1 MKQRI
6 SYLLYLSA
14 AFFILIAQASNAQ
27 TYPDRT
33 IKIIVPFATGGPTD
47 IMARVIGQKL
57 STAWGQ
63 AVVVENKPGG
73 SGNVGVAQVSKA
85 NPDGYTLLVTS
96 TSIAVNVSLF
106 NNPGYDLD
114 KSLIPVVNI
123 GWSPNVIIANNNFDA
138 SNLKEALQKA
148 KSGKL
153 NYASPGLGT
162 TPHLTAEYLFKVL
175 AKVNVTPIPYS
186 GAGPAVNAAMTGE
199 TEFASTSAPPAIQ
212 LIKTGRVKGLAITS
226 SKRLS
231 TLPDTPTLS
240 ESGYPGFEDYTW
252 IGIFAPGGTPPAIIN
267 KINASV
273 ESILAEQEFRDRLTA
288 LGFDPVGGSPA
299 SFSAYVKS
307 EVNKWAKV
315 IKETGA
321 VKE

>member
-321 VKE
+321 IKE

>member
-148 KSGKL
+148 KTGKL

-321 VKE
+321 IKE

>member
-85 NPDGYTLLVTS
+85 YADGYTLLVTS

-114 KSLIPVVNI
+114 TSLIPVVNI

-321 VKE
+321 IKE

>member
-1 MKQRI
+1 MKHRI
-6 SYLLYLSA
+6 SYLLFLLSTC
-14 AFFILIAQASNAQ
+14 FLLTAQ
-27 TYPDRT
+27 TSYGQNYPDRT

-73 SGNVGVAQVSKA
+73 SGNVGVTQVSKA

-138 SNLKEALQKA
+138 NNLKEALQKA

-252 IGIFAPGGTPPAIIN
+252 IGIFAPGGTPPAIVN

-273 ESILAEQEFRDRLTA
+273 ESILAEQEFRDRLTT

-299 SFSAYVKS
+299 SFSTYVKS

-321 VKE
+321 IKE

>member
-1 MKQRI
+1 MKI
-6 SYLLYLSA
+6 YFS
-14 AFFILIAQASNAQ
+14 FLIAVFSNFFFLTAQ
-27 TYPDRT
+27 PVFAQNFPDKT

-57 STAWGQ
+57 SSAWGQ
-63 AVVVENKPGG
+63 AVVIENKPGA
-73 SGNVGVAQVSKA
+73 SGNVGTAMVAKA

-114 KSLIPVVNI
+114 KSLAPVVNI
-123 GWSPNVIIANNNFDA
+123 AWSPNVIIANNNFDA

-199 TEFASTSAPPAIQ
+199 TEFASTSAPPALQ

-226 SKRLS
+226 SKRLG
-231 TLPDTPTLS
+231 TLPDTPTLA
-240 ESGYPGFEDYTW
+240 ESGFPGFEDYTW
-252 IGIFAPGGTPPAIIN
+252 VGFFAPGATPPAIIN
-267 KINASV
+267 RINASV
-273 ESILAEQEFRDRLTA
+273 ESILAEQEFRDRLTS
-288 LGFDPVGGSPA
+288 LGFDPVGGSPS
-299 SFSAYVKS
+299 SFSTYVKS
-307 EVNKWAKV
+307 EVNKWVKV

-321 VKE
+321 TKE

>member
-1 MKQRI
+1 MTRTTA
-6 SYLLYLSA
+6 YLLLSFSA
-14 AFFILIAQASNAQ
+14 VLSFLASPAYAQN
-27 TYPDRT
+27 YPDKT

-57 STAWGQ
+57 TTAWGQ

-73 SGNVGVAQVSKA
+73 SGNVGVSQVSKA
-85 NPDGYTLLVTS
+85 SPDGYTLLVTS
-96 TSIAVNVSLF
+96 TSIAVNLNLF

-114 KSLIPVVNI
+114 KSLIPIINI
-123 GWSPNVIIANNNFDA
+123 AWSPNVIIASKSFDA
-138 SNLKEALQKA
+138 NTLKEALEKA

-153 NYASPGLGT
+153 NFASPGLGT

-175 AKVNVTPIPYS
+175 SKVNVTPIPYS

-199 TEFASTSAPPAIQ
+199 TEFASTSLPPALQ

-226 SKRLS
+226 AKRLS
-231 TLPDTPTLS
+231 TLPDTPTLA

-252 IGIFAPGGTPPAIIN
+252 IGIFAPGGTPPAIVNRIN
-267 KINASV
+267 SSV
-273 ESILAEQEFRDRLTA
+273 EAMLSDPEFRERLTS
-288 LGFDPVGGSPA
+288 LGFEAVGGSPA
-299 SFSAYVKS
+299 SFSTYVKS
-307 EVNKWAKV
+307 EVTKWAKV

>member
-114 KSLIPVVNI
+114 TSLIPVVNI

-321 VKE
+321 IKE

>member
-6 SYLLYLSA
+6 SYLLYLPA

-321 VKE
+321 IKE

>member
-6 SYLLYLSA
+6 SYLL
-14 AFFILIAQASNAQ
+14 ILFSTCFLLTAQ
-27 TYPDRT
+27 TSYGQNYPDRT

-73 SGNVGVAQVSKA
+73 SGNVGVTQVSKA
-85 NPDGYTLLVTS
+85 SPDGYTLLVTS

-138 SNLKEALQKA
+138 NNLKEALQKA

-252 IGIFAPGGTPPAIIN
+252 IGIFAPGGTPPAIVN

-273 ESILAEQEFRDRLTA
+273 ESILAEQEFRDRLTT

-299 SFSAYVKS
+299 SFTTYVKS

-315 IKETGA
+315 IKETG
-321 VKE
+321 VIKE

>member
-273 ESILAEQEFRDRLTA
+273 ESILAEQEFRDRITA

-321 VKE
+321 IKE

>member
-1 MKQRI
+1 MTRTTA
-6 SYLLYLSA
+6 YLLLSFSA
-14 AFFILIAQASNAQ
+14 VLSFLASPAYAQN
-27 TYPDRT
+27 YPDKT

-57 STAWGQ
+57 TTAWGQ

-73 SGNVGVAQVSKA
+73 SGNVGVSQVSKA
-85 NPDGYTLLVTS
+85 SPDGYTLLVTS
-96 TSIAVNVSLF
+96 TSIAVNLNLF

-114 KSLIPVVNI
+114 KSLIPIINI
-123 GWSPNVIIANNNFDA
+123 AWSPNVIIASKSFDA
-138 SNLKEALQKA
+138 NTLQEALEKA

-153 NYASPGLGT
+153 NFESPGLGT

-175 AKVNVTPIPYS
+175 SKVNVTPIPYS

-199 TEFASTSAPPAIQ
+199 TEFASTSLPPALQ

-226 SKRLS
+226 AKRLS
-231 TLPDTPTLS
+231 TLPDTPTLA

-252 IGIFAPGGTPPAIIN
+252 IGIFAPGGTPPAIVNRIN
-267 KINASV
+267 SSV
-273 ESILAEQEFRDRLTA
+273 EAMLSDPEFRERLTS
-288 LGFDPVGGSPA
+288 LGFEAVGGSPA
-299 SFSAYVKS
+299 SFSTYVKS
-307 EVNKWAKV
+307 EVTKWAKV

>member
-1 MKQRI
+1 MKQRY
-6 SYLLYLSA
+6 SYLLFLFSA
-14 AFFILIAQASNAQ
+14 FCLLMAQSSYAQ
-27 TYPDRT
+27 NYPDRT

-57 STAWGQ
+57 TAAWGQ
-63 AVVVENKPGG
+63 SVVTENKPGG
-73 SGNVGVAQVSKA
+73 SGNVGVSQVAKA

-138 SNLKEALQKA
+138 NNLKEALQKA

-226 SKRLS
+226 AKRLS

-240 ESGYPGFEDYTW
+240 ESGFPGFEDYTW

-273 ESILAEQEFRDRLTA
+273 ESILAEPEFRERLTA

-299 SFSAYVKS
+299 SFSTYVKS
-307 EVNKWAKV
+307 EVTKWAKV

-321 VKE
+321 IKE